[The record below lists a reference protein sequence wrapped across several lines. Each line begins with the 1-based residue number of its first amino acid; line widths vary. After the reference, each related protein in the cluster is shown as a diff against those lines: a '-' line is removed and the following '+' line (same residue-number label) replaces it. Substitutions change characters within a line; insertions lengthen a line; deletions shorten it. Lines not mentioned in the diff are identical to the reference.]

1 MSAVAGARRTRDAAR
16 TRAVILDAA
25 EALFANRGFDGVSL
39 TNVGAAAGVSR
50 ATPGYFFESKTGL
63 YAAVLARLF
72 DARTTALA
80 PAFGAVAA
88 WAASEN
94 DSDPIEPLLAGAVDA
109 YLAFLYERQTFV
121 ALIEREALDG
131 GRRLGA
137 TFHDSPVIADALHA
151 LRAVADRRGLRR
163 FDPDQV
169 LIALLAVS
177 FFPLAHQATL
187 LPNLGLDVNDPAFRR
202 AHRTQVLD
210 VVRRAVLAQP

>member
-1 MSAVAGARRTRDAAR
+1 MSAAAGARRTRDAAR
-16 TRAVILDAA
+16 SRAVILDAA
-25 EALFANRGFDGVSL
+25 EALFANLGFDGVSL
-39 TNVGAAAGVSR
+39 ADVGAAAGVSR
-50 ATPGYFFESKTGL
+50 ATPGYFFESKLRL

-72 DARTTALA
+72 AARTTALA

-109 YLAFLYERQTFV
+109 YLAFLHERPTFV
-121 ALIEREALDG
+121 ALVEREALDG
-131 GRRLGA
+131 GWRLGA
-137 TFHDSPVIADALHA
+137 TSHDSPVIAHALRA

-210 VVRRAVLAQP
+210 VVRRAVLAPR